1 MKHRD
6 EVSVWM
12 CVLWMVLRL
21 AEASEGGRICF
32 MRVIDAL
39 LQEKRAKQA
48 WNCAGDQIRIE
59 AYGGAEGEQQSLA
72 AQGWRD

>member
-1 MKHRD
+1 MEIWER
-6 EVSVWM
+6 EGGGRAGG
-12 CVLWMVLRL
+12 CL

-48 WNCAGDQIRIE
+48 
-59 AYGGAEGEQQSLA
+59 
-72 AQGWRD
+72 

>member
-1 MKHRD
+1 MR
-6 EVSVWM
+6 EWRGGGGGEA
-12 CVLWMVLRL
+12 RL

-48 WNCAGDQIRIE
+48 
-59 AYGGAEGEQQSLA
+59 
-72 AQGWRD
+72 

>member
-1 MKHRD
+1 MGVGEG
-6 EVSVWM
+6 EVGWA
-12 CVLWMVLRL
+12 RL

-48 WNCAGDQIRIE
+48 
-59 AYGGAEGEQQSLA
+59 
-72 AQGWRD
+72 